1 MFDTALPPSQ
11 EVVATFPIRRH
22 QGYVGSQSRKDWK
35 ILEKSSLIEFS
46 LSLSKNVDHGLFKR
60 KMSIRKNGKSHTC
73 RAPYRKGGEKNQT
86 NLKKRKKD
94 LFGAGCSKFLFTLE
108 AHG

>member
-1 MFDTALPPSQ
+1 
-11 EVVATFPIRRH
+11 
-22 QGYVGSQSRKDWK
+22 VGRQSRKDWK

-60 KMSIRKNGKSHTC
+60 KMSIRKNVKSHTC
-73 RAPYRKGGEKNQT
+73 RAPYRKGKKKNQT
-86 NLKKRKKD
+86 NLKKEKKKKD